1 MLNIPGVEGLKVEG
15 AAAVPKLRVGV
26 VDCDAVKLNPV
37 ADLGDIDPNWN
48 GADDAI
54 VELLFP
60 ALKLEPKANPV
71 FCCPSF

>member
-37 ADLGDIDPNWN
+37 AAKNKKSDNIYNIIKSKYLKEIYDI
-48 GADDAI
+48 I
-54 VELLFP
+54 
-60 ALKLEPKANPV
+60 
-71 FCCPSF
+71 